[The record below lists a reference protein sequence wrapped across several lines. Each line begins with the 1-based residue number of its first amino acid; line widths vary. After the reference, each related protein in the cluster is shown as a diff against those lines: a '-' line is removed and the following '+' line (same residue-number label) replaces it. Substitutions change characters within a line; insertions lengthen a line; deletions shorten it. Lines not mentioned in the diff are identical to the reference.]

1 MNKLLNYK
9 LVFLLLVI
17 CLCSCKSKSQID
29 SNDNKTKVADTI
41 LGSKIYIPES
51 IYDFGKVEKSKDT
64 LIHSFDVINVGK
76 SPLVIYD
83 VEVSCNCI
91 SVKFNKQPILP
102 NGKEKITVYLNTH
115 KQRGKIS
122 KKIFVKSNAQNSLE
136 LLYIRA
142 NINY

>member
-1 MNKLLNYK
+1 MNRLLNYK

-17 CLCSCKSKSQID
+17 CHCSCKSQVE
-29 SNDNKTKVADTI
+29 SNDNGTEVADTTYE
-41 LGSKIYIPES
+41 SKMYIPES
-51 IYDFGKVEKSKDT
+51 VYDFGKVEKAKDT
-64 LIHSFDVINVGK
+64 LIHSFNVINLGK
-76 SPLVIYD
+76 SPLIIYD
-83 VEVSCNCI
+83 VEVSCNCVSI
-91 SVKFNKQPILP
+91 KFNKQPIFP
-102 NGKEKITVYLNTH
+102 NGKGKITVYLNTQ